1 MNLQE
6 AIKLLK
12 DNDYEVK
19 PMNEGI
25 GDQVKRTFGNDTLL
39 NQKIEKDQM
48 VNDQVK
54 YFLAMHSGYLT
65 KPAQKLLNK
74 SEKACELL
82 ISLFKKFDSRIEDGA
97 KKAKNASDME
107 QNQFVDSCWSLY
119 KSLLNKFETMVE
131 PEIEYEKVWN
141 AQLDKSAL
149 VNIIKKYVK
158 NV

>member
-1 MNLQE
+1 
-6 AIKLLK
+6 
-12 DNDYEVK
+12 
-19 PMNEGI
+19 
-25 GDQVKRTFGNDTLL
+25 
-39 NQKIEKDQM
+39 
-48 VNDQVK
+48 
-54 YFLAMHSGYLT
+54 
-65 KPAQKLLNK
+65 
-74 SEKACELL
+74 
-82 ISLFKKFDSRIEDGA
+82 
-97 KKAKNASDME
+97 ME